1 VFLRPG
7 SALQAQEEDGCFMW
21 EHFSKLHE
29 NSWDAFLDVMED
41 TFSGSWDEI
50 WEVNAKRELRITL

>member
-1 VFLRPG
+1 
-7 SALQAQEEDGCFMW
+7 MW